1 MHNEREDMSL
11 LSELVSRCKCGVHL
25 HANDHLDVY
34 QTIEE
39 AVHELEGI
47 GFAID
52 PDMRAKIIE
61 TGMLIDLQFYPHTPV
76 GFYKVI
82 HYDIEAALQEA
93 IDCLNAQEPT
103 R

>member
-1 MHNEREDMSL
+1 MSL
-11 LSELVSRCKCGVHL
+11 LTELIARCKCGVHL
-25 HANDHLDVY
+25 HVNDHLDIY
-34 QTIEE
+34 QTVED
-39 AVHELEGI
+39 AVYELEEM
-47 GFAID
+47 GFVTD

-93 IDCLNAQEPT
+93 IDCLNKEGLS